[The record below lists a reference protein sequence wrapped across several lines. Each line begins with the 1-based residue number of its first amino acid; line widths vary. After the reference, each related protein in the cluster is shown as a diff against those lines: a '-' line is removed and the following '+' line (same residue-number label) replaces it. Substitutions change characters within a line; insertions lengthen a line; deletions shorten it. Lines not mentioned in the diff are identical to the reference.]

1 MLGTRLAHVHHWQR
15 YRIQTTTTED
25 WYVLTCLQDTQFPT
39 SEDRTRRGLS
49 TLPLLLALI
58 LWVADWLEFLKKWP
72 GWQLSMGEGEDGPT
86 SVCTAR
92 ILYVLC
98 RNRNSPR
105 GSCLQEAP
113 CLERNE
119 DTWTCHQDQTSSFQN
134 PSQRDLDTGKLTFYY
149 NVLDRRREP
158 FVLPRA
164 SDTRSL
170 HCSLCEISF
179 FKIGLKVI

>member
-1 MLGTRLAHVHHWQR
+1 MCITGSDTASKQQQQR
-15 YRIQTTTTED
+15 TDMFWPVSKT
-25 WYVLTCLQDTQFPT
+25 
-39 SEDRTRRGLS
+39 LS
-49 TLPLLLALI
+49 FLLLKTGHGEDFLHCPAAGSHPLGC
-58 LWVADWLEFLKKWP
+58 WLARVSEEKA
-72 GWQLSMGEGEDGPT
+72 WQLSLGEGEDGPT